1 MSRYLRVSK
10 RTDRCEARKKQDS
23 LLFKQRFS
31 LLNSG
36 IGFVSPSR
44 IHYILR
50 NMLQR
55 VLMFTNVSLNN
66 FLTHLLQKSILNLGW
81 KHNTPKTALRE
92 LCLVLQVQVSL
103 APWGG
108 FMEQYIRYIH
118 FSSSLMWY
126 WSQEIQ
132 KGIELPGYKSWSW
145 AENLW

>member
-10 RTDRCEARKKQDS
+10 RTDRCEARKQQDS

-66 FLTHLLQKSILNLGW
+66 FLSHLLQKSISNLG
-81 KHNTPKTALRE
+81 
-92 LCLVLQVQVSL
+92 
-103 APWGG
+103 
-108 FMEQYIRYIH
+108 
-118 FSSSLMWY
+118 
-126 WSQEIQ
+126 
-132 KGIELPGYKSWSW
+132 
-145 AENLW
+145 